1 MKAHLK
7 KSLELLDKY
16 LNETPKHIINEE
28 LSFFDK
34 LDYEGVSF
42 NKYIELFNID
52 TFNQFGI
59 EYVKPESLDDFE
71 IDVEGVSVFSSYK
84 NEVIYS
90 HKEYIDIKQKSSIP
104 VQYFTNQYEL
114 DNAS

>member
-16 LNETPKHIINEE
+16 LNETPKHIIDEE

-34 LDYEGVSF
+34 LDYEGISF

-52 TFNQFGI
+52 TFDQFDV
-59 EYVKPESLDDFE
+59 EFVKPESLDDFE
-71 IDVEGVSVFSSYK
+71 IDSEWISVFSSYE
-84 NEVIYS
+84 NEVIYL
-90 HKEYIDIKQKSSIP
+90 HKKYIDIKHKSYTHVP
-104 VQYFTNQYEL
+104 YFTNQYKL
-114 DNAS
+114 DNAA